1 MSKNEWKEGF
11 EAGLDFVLT
20 FVNEQCDTKFEGIGA
35 LAAELQYLQ
44 NIKNAVQDR
53 LTTKEQS

>member
-53 LTTKEQS
+53 LTNKEQS

>member
-20 FVNEQCDTKFEGIGA
+20 FINEQCDTKFEGIGA

-53 LTTKEQS
+53 LTTKEQP

>member
-20 FVNEQCDTKFEGIGA
+20 FVNEQCNTKFEGIGA
-35 LAAELQYLQ
+35 LAGELQYLQ
-44 NIKNAVQDR
+44 LIKSVLQDR
-53 LTTKEQS
+53 VTTKEQS

>member
-44 NIKNAVQDR
+44 NIKSAVQDR
-53 LTTKEQS
+53 LNIKEQP

>member
-53 LTTKEQS
+53 LTTKEQP